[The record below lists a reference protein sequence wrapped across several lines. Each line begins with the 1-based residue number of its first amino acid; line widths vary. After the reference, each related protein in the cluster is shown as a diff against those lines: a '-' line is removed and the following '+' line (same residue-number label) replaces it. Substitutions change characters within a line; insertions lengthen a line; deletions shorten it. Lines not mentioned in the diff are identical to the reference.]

1 MPRFIP
7 PVRFKQT
14 AVNQRGKMQKEDNCI
29 RRIDVLAIGLF
40 GLAVGALTLGMAQL
54 KLIGEEDK
62 VGVFV
67 IAMVFGGL
75 VQLLAGFT
83 DIRYNEQ
90 LGGTALT
97 MYGFYWLTVF
107 GSELLSESTA
117 FNFDGMLYVPIKLV
131 YLFFSAVMVY
141 LTAYRSIALSLLHLV
156 ITLTFLAAV
165 CVGLGLISKTL
176 PGLGHLAIGVLAFYH
191 AIASLSQA
199 FTGKALLPLGDPIL
213 YHKLPC
219 SAAGQELEMTKG

>member
-1 MPRFIP
+1 MT
-7 PVRFKQT
+7 KAESLT
-14 AVNQRGKMQKEDNCI
+14 

-40 GLAVGALTLGMAQL
+40 GLSVGALTLGMAQL
-54 KLIGEEDK
+54 KLIGEGDK

-107 GSELLSESTA
+107 GAELLSESTA
-117 FNFDGMLYVPIKLV
+117 FNFNGMLYVPIKLV

-141 LTAYRSIALSLLHLV
+141 LTAYRSVALSLLHLV

-199 FTGKALLPLGDPIL
+199 FTGRAIVPLGPPLLFHQGKGSLDGVTIR
-213 YHKLPC
+213 
-219 SAAGQELEMTKG
+219 LEPGTPYGST

>member
-1 MPRFIP
+1 M
-7 PVRFKQT
+7 T
-14 AVNQRGKMQKEDNCI
+14 KEESLN

-67 IAMVFGGL
+67 IAIIFGGM

-117 FNFDGMLYVPIKLV
+117 FNFDGLLYVPIKLV
-131 YLFFSAVMVY
+131 YLIFSAVMVY
-141 LTAYRSIALSLLHLV
+141 LTAYRSVALSLLHLV

-165 CVGLGLISKTL
+165 CVGLGLISKTF

-199 FTGKALLPLGDPIL
+199 FTGRALVPLGPPIL
-213 YHKLPC
+213 RRDPLH
-219 SAAGQELEMTKG
+219 SAAAQAFDMPKGSLSTAQD

>member
-1 MPRFIP
+1 MT
-7 PVRFKQT
+7 KGDS
-14 AVNQRGKMQKEDNCI
+14 AN

-67 IAMVFGGL
+67 IAIVFGGV

-117 FNFDGMLYVPIKLV
+117 FNFDGLLYVPIKLV
-131 YLFFSAVMVY
+131 YLIFSAVMVY
-141 LTAYRSIALSLLHLV
+141 LTAYRSVALSLLHLV

-165 CVGLGLISKTL
+165 CVGLGLISKTF

-191 AIASLSQA
+191 AIASLSLA
-199 FTGKALLPLGDPIL
+199 FTGRAIVPLGDPIL
-213 YHKLPC
+213 YPDTVNLSRADLRQVP
-219 SAAGQELEMTKG
+219 

>member
-1 MPRFIP
+1 
-7 PVRFKQT
+7 
-14 AVNQRGKMQKEDNCI
+14 MQKQDNYT

-54 KLIGEEDK
+54 RLIGEGDK

-75 VQLLAGFT
+75 VQLLAGVT

-107 GSELLSESTA
+107 GAELLSESTA
-117 FNFDGMLYVPIKLV
+117 FNFDGLLYVPIKLV

-141 LTAYRSIALSLLHLV
+141 LTAYRSVALSLLHLV

-199 FTGKALLPLGDPIL
+199 FTGTAIVPLGAPIL
-213 YHKLPC
+213 YRERPC
-219 SAAGQELEMTKG
+219 SAVSQE

>member
-1 MPRFIP
+1 
-7 PVRFKQT
+7 
-14 AVNQRGKMQKEDNCI
+14 MQKQDNYT

-40 GLAVGALTLGMAQL
+40 GLAVGALTLGIAQL
-54 KLIGEEDK
+54 RLIGEGDK

-75 VQLLAGFT
+75 VQLLAGVT

-107 GSELLSESTA
+107 GAELLSESTA
-117 FNFDGMLYVPIKLV
+117 FNFDGLLYVPIKLV
-131 YLFFSAVMVY
+131 YLFFSAIMVY

-199 FTGKALLPLGDPIL
+199 FTGKALVPLGAPIL
-213 YHKLPC
+213 YRDPPR
-219 SAAGQELEMTKG
+219 SATSQELWMTKGSQKTAKD

>member
-1 MPRFIP
+1 M
-7 PVRFKQT
+7 T
-14 AVNQRGKMQKEDNCI
+14 KEESLN

-67 IAMVFGGL
+67 IAIIFGGV

-107 GSELLSESTA
+107 GAELLSESTT
-117 FNFDGMLYVPIKLV
+117 FNFDGLLYVPIKLV
-131 YLFFSAVMVY
+131 YLIFSAVMVY
-141 LTAYRSIALSLLHLV
+141 LTAYRSVVLSLLHLV

-199 FTGKALLPLGDPIL
+199 FTGQALLPLGAPIL
-213 YHKLPC
+213 HRDPPG
-219 SAAGQELEMTKG
+219 SATGPEFVMPEGAFKTAKD

>member
-1 MPRFIP
+1 M
-7 PVRFKQT
+7 T
-14 AVNQRGKMQKEDNCI
+14 KEESLN

-67 IAMVFGGL
+67 IAIIFGGL

-107 GSELLSESTA
+107 GAELLSESTA
-117 FNFDGMLYVPIKLV
+117 FNFDGLLYVPIKLV
-131 YLFFSAVMVY
+131 YLIFSAVMVY
-141 LTAYRSIALSLLHLV
+141 LTAYRSVALSLLHLV

-199 FTGKALLPLGDPIL
+199 FTGQALVPLGPPVLRRDPL
-213 YHKLPC
+213 R
-219 SAAGQELEMTKG
+219 SAAGQAFDLPKGSLSTAQD

>member
-1 MPRFIP
+1 M
-7 PVRFKQT
+7 T
-14 AVNQRGKMQKEDNCI
+14 KEDSAN

-67 IAMVFGGL
+67 IAIVFGGV

-107 GSELLSESTA
+107 GAELLSESTA
-117 FNFDGMLYVPIKLV
+117 FNFDGLLYVPIKLV
-131 YLFFSAVMVY
+131 YLIFSAVMVY
-141 LTAYRSIALSLLHLV
+141 LTAYRSVTLSLLHLV

-165 CVGLGLISKTL
+165 CVGLGLISKMF
-176 PGLGHLAIGVLAFYH
+176 PGLGHLAIGVIAFYH
-191 AIASLSQA
+191 AIASLSLA
-199 FTGKALLPLGDPIL
+199 FTGRAIVPLGDPIFYPDTVNL
-213 YHKLPC
+213 
-219 SAAGQELEMTKG
+219 SRAELRQVP

>member
-1 MPRFIP
+1 M
-7 PVRFKQT
+7 T
-14 AVNQRGKMQKEDNCI
+14 KEESLN

-67 IAMVFGGL
+67 IAIIFGGV

-107 GSELLSESTA
+107 GAELLSESTA
-117 FNFDGMLYVPIKLV
+117 FNFDGLLYVPIKLV
-131 YLFFSAVMVY
+131 YLIFSAVMVY
-141 LTAYRSIALSLLHLV
+141 LTAYRSVALSLLHLV

-199 FTGKALLPLGDPIL
+199 FTGQALVPLGSPVL
-213 YHKLPC
+213 YRAPLR
-219 SAAGQELEMTKG
+219 SAAGQAFDMPKGSLNPAQD

>member
-1 MPRFIP
+1 MP
-7 PVRFKQT
+7 
-14 AVNQRGKMQKEDNCI
+14 KEDSAN

-67 IAMVFGGL
+67 IAIVFGGV

-107 GSELLSESTA
+107 GAELLSESTA
-117 FNFDGMLYVPIKLV
+117 FNFDGLLYVPIKLV

-141 LTAYRSIALSLLHLV
+141 LTAYRSVALSLLHLV

-176 PGLGHLAIGVLAFYH
+176 PGLGYLAIGVLAFYH

-199 FTGKALLPLGDPIL
+199 FTGKPLVPLGAPIL
-213 YHKLPC
+213 YRELPY
-219 SAAGQELEMTKG
+219 SAASQELWMTKGSLKTAKD

>member
-1 MPRFIP
+1 M
-7 PVRFKQT
+7 T
-14 AVNQRGKMQKEDNCI
+14 KEDSKS

-40 GLAVGALTLGMAQL
+40 GLSVGALTLGLAQL
-54 KLIGEEDK
+54 RVIDEADK

-75 VQLLAGFT
+75 VQMLAGVT

-107 GSELLSESTA
+107 GAELVSESTA
-117 FNFDGMLYVPIKLV
+117 FHFDGYLYVPIKLV
-131 YLFFSAVMVY
+131 YLLFSAVMVY
-141 LTAYRSIALSLLHLV
+141 LTAFRSMALSLLHGI

-165 CVGLGLISKTL
+165 LVGMGQISKTA
-176 PGLGHLAIGVLAFYH
+176 PGIGHLCIGILAFYH
-191 AIASLSQA
+191 AVASLSQA
-199 FTGKALLPLGDPIL
+199 FMGRPIIPLGPPIL
-213 YHKLPC
+213 RRPLRDGIRSDRTGIPRAPKPET
-219 SAAGQELEMTKG
+219 A